1 MLPHMLPVH
10 AATVRVTPPY
20 PIRGSMAKDCAGP
33 RTFVAGRASALPWN
47 PADAAFAAEPSDR
60 DARGSAEACA
70 GLALRLHDCAGAAMI
85 ASMEPSA
92 RRKDAADGRRP
103 ARSSGGTPPARR
115 ASARAGARAS
125 RESRFAAADGRTR
138 LDRLYQS
145 GSAKVRLP
153 RVGTG
158 EPLQAILIN
167 TAGGIT
173 GGDQL
178 DYEVAVGDGAGAV
191 VTTQAAERIYRR
203 ATGTAPIETTITVG
217 AGGRLDWLPQETIL
231 FDRSSLTRRLAAD
244 VDETGSLLA
253 VEAVVLGRAA
263 MGEAVR
269 EASLNDVWRIRRG
282 GRLVF
287 ADGIRLDGDARAIMA
302 GRATGNGA
310 AAFATVVLVAPDAAA
325 AARPGAGGAVGGGR
339 RSRGDRL
346 ERRPRGAAP
355 RRGRPGACGAISSV
369 LWKLCAAQPCRASG
383 TAEGGHEFHAT
394 RKGQAPHR
402 HGRAWSPGGGSSAA
416 SSSTTPRRSR

>member
-1 MLPHMLPVH
+1 MRRSP
-10 AATVRVTPPY
+10 
-20 PIRGSMAKDCAGP
+20 GS
-33 RTFVAGRASALPWN
+33 
-47 PADAAFAAEPSDR
+47 
-60 DARGSAEACA
+60 
-70 GLALRLHDCAGAAMI
+70 
-85 ASMEPSA
+85 SA
-92 RRKDAADGRRP
+92 RVGL
-103 ARSSGGTPPARR
+103 
-115 ASARAGARAS
+115 
-125 RESRFAAADGRTR
+125 RESAFVERDGRTR

-178 DYEVAVGDGAGAV
+178 GYEVAVGDGATAV

-203 ATGTAPIETTITVG
+203 ATGTASVETTISVG

-244 VDETGSLLA
+244 VHETGRLLA

-269 EASLNDVWRIRRG
+269 EASLSDLWRIRRG

-287 ADGIRLDGDARAIMA
+287 ADGIRLDGDAREIMA
-302 GRATGNGA
+302 GRATGKGCGR
-310 AAFATVVLVAPDAAA
+310 VRDRRPGRGRCRGG
-325 AARPGAGGAVGGGR
+325 ARPGAGGAVDGGR

-346 ERRPRGAAP
+346 ERAPGRAAP
-355 RRGRPGACGAISSV
+355 RRERPGA
-369 LWKLCAAQPCRASG
+369 AA
-383 TAEGGHEFHAT
+383 
-394 RKGQAPHR
+394 
-402 HGRAWSPGGGSSAA
+402 
-416 SSSTTPRRSR
+416 RSHPSC